1 MNRESKI
8 IHVELKKPFLGKKN
22 HYYYGSV
29 SAIFQEIPESVIGV
43 KAITVQ
49 RNLQKSEE
57 YQAPGATIRKGVLT
71 RKTQRR

>member
-22 HYYYGSV
+22 HYYGSV

-49 RNLQKSEE
+49 RNLKKSTE

-71 RKTQRR
+71 RKSQRR

>member
-8 IHVELKKPFLGKKN
+8 IHVELKEPFLGKKN
-22 HYYYGSV
+22 HYYGSV

-49 RNLQKSEE
+49 RNLQKSEV
-57 YQAPGATIRKGVLT
+57 YQASGATIRKGVLT
-71 RKTQRR
+71 RKSQRR